1 MFYDARSLSLGWSCE
16 ICIRRTRFRLFSPSD
31 IKKPIIISPFF
42 GFVLFKKMNH
52 LRFRSLIC
60 VIHRSLFTLSTICN
74 LKSFRVKTINNHQ
87 NIATKA
93 YKGKVKLHFLY
104 SVVYINNKIYTNW
117 EFWQYI
123 VFHITYLSQIY
134 LILSAVSGDKGR
146 TFQIVSPICALK
158 DQLWI
163 VIYFVIYIKSL
174 MDGPIENPSKSV
186 SGLEM
191 RS

>member
-1 MFYDARSLSLGWSCE
+1 MFYDAWPLSLDWSCE
-16 ICIRRTRFRLFSPSD
+16 ICIRCTGNRLFSPSD

-74 LKSFRVKTINNHQ
+74 LKSFRVKTINNYQ

-93 YKGKVKLHFLY
+93 YKGKEKLHFLY

-123 VFHITYLSQIY
+123 VLHITYLSQIY
-134 LILSAVSGDKGR
+134 LILSEVSGIR
-146 TFQIVSPICALK
+146 VALFK
-158 DQLWI
+158 
-163 VIYFVIYIKSL
+163 
-174 MDGPIENPSKSV
+174 
-186 SGLEM
+186 
-191 RS
+191 